1 VGAEPKNV
9 YDHLDWLE
17 TQLDYPIHRVMMRGG
32 LTENILQTIDKKEG
46 RVNSPPFFTRNE
58 EGKKGMVFRQCTAEF
73 KIYPIYL
80 KIRELLGLKKGER
93 AGKNVRVHQYIGIS
107 YDELQRMRI
116 SKHKWMENIYP
127 LVDKKI
133 TRQDCFKWM
142 DEHNYPEPPRSACT
156 YCPYHSNAE
165 WYRLKTQDPQS
176 WTEAVEMDEK
186 IRSGYRDDSLQMFV
200 HRDAIPLKDVVF
212 ETETTNEQTTF
223 DFEQECHG
231 MCGL

>member
-1 VGAEPKNV
+1 
-9 YDHLDWLE
+9 
-17 TQLDYPIHRVMMRGG
+17 
-32 LTENILQTIDKKEG
+32 
-46 RVNSPPFFTRNE
+46 
-58 EGKKGMVFRQCTAEF
+58 
-73 KIYPIYL
+73 
-80 KIRELLGLKKGER
+80 
-93 AGKNVRVHQYIGIS
+93 
-107 YDELQRMRI
+107 
-116 SKHKWMENIYP
+116 MENIYP